1 MGAEGNRRPEPPT
14 RARRQRAVIRPGRAI
29 AQVLL
34 TCSLALAACS
44 GIPSPSSTRFPSP
57 TCGGLKILI
66 EGALPCERVAEIAI
80 RTLLERSSVP
90 MPRDVASIDVVLA
103 ECPRNEV
110 PPQIACGAE
119 RFAQLATVTFGPAM
133 PGGPIE
139 PALTVAI
146 APVSGAVLGIA
157 NPLVR

>member
-1 MGAEGNRRPEPPT
+1 M
-14 RARRQRAVIRPGRAI
+14 IRPGRAI

-34 TCSLALAACS
+34 VCSLALAACS
-44 GIPSPSSTRFPSP
+44 GDAARSPARFPAP

-80 RTLLERSSVP
+80 RTLLERSSVQ
-90 MPRDVASIDVVLA
+90 MPENVVSIDVVLA

-119 RFAQLATVTFGPAM
+119 QFAQLVTVTFGPAL

-139 PALTVAI
+139 PSLTVAI
-146 APVSGAVLGIA
+146 APVSGIVLGIA
-157 NPLVR
+157 NPLIR